1 MNAERRAAA
10 PSAGR
15 RVPLLDPLTVVYVA
29 FGVTGLDVS
38 WLEPEDAVIL
48 VHNDDLLPMGTIKH
62 CRAIEVVSGRNV
74 GYGAGVNAALEL
86 VHTSRVVLC
95 NPDTQLSREHRRL
108 LAGTDPDEVVAVALD
123 DERGEPTWTVLPYPG
138 ALAAVAMGHRL
149 GRGLGRRS
157 RLRDLGSRLLT
168 AGRTPYASL
177 LGARSGSW
185 PLATHWVSA
194 AVLSIDAGRLRE
206 VGGFEAGYFLYMED
220 VDLSRRLAER
230 FPSMRVRLPGGEP
243 GRHAVGGSAAARST
257 AAVELDRIRSL
268 RRYCSL
274 QPGRR
279 WGVAGAALW
288 PRSWWL
294 ERRAGAT
301 R

>member
-1 MNAERRAAA
+1 MSVGPRAAA

-15 RVPLLDPLTVVYVA
+15 RIPSLDPLTMVSVA
-29 FGVTGLDVS
+29 FGVTAIDVS

-48 VHNDDLLPMGTIKH
+48 VHNDDLLPIGTVKD
-62 CRAIEVVSGRNV
+62 RSATDVLSGGNV
-74 GYGAGVNAALEL
+74 GFGAGVNAALEL
-86 VHTSRVVLC
+86 VRTPRVVLC
-95 NPDTQLSREHRRL
+95 NPDTQLTPKHRRL
-108 LAGTDPDEVVAVALD
+108 LACTDPDEVVAVGLD
-123 DERGEPTWTVLPYPG
+123 DDRGEPTWTVLPYPG

-168 AGRTPYASL
+168 AGRIPYASL

-194 AVLSIDAGRLRE
+194 AVLSIDTARLQE
-206 VGGFEAGYFLYMED
+206 VGGFDAGYFLYMED
-220 VDLSRRLAER
+220 VDLSRRLAAR

-274 QPGRR
+274 QTGRR
-279 WGVAGAALW
+279 WRVARAALW

-294 ERRAGAT
+294 LRRAGAT